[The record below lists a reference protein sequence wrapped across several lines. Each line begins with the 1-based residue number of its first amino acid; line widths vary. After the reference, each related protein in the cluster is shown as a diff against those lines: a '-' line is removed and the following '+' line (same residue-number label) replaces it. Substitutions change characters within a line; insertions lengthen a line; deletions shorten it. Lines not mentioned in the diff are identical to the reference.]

1 MEENKKEK
9 FVNSKL
15 FFWIRFGLYA
25 LFMFII
31 PAAFLFVK
39 FKLFQKITA
48 FQIGGWGV
56 VFILI
61 VGFGMI
67 KLVKEVKKGL
77 PFCYATQVLNGTLK
91 VLLPLTLCTLIL
103 YVMQDNVKDVLIM
116 MYVLIPCELVAILV
130 NPLPFLLVL
139 PYPTMLP
146 SSFKNTEKSFPT
158 PASFIPFKFIL
169 VATSISPEIPSLLF
183 LLFPY

>member
-1 MEENKKEK
+1 MNENKKEP

-67 KLVKEVKKGL
+67 KLVKEVKRGL

-116 MYVLIPCELVAILV
+116 MYILIPCELVAILV
-130 NPLPFLLVL
+130 NPLPRWAYDNKLGEEGYKMKTVL
-139 PYPTMLP
+139 ESAGLFDF
-146 SSFKNTEKSFPT
+146 FKKQD
-158 PASFIPFKFIL
+158 KGQ
-169 VATSISPEIPSLLF
+169 
-183 LLFPY
+183 